1 MVLFLSMLGQSGFE
15 ADGSGWRVCKLMD
28 CKKKRRARGSG
39 GSVLAAS
46 PMPKSVPSLEEEKS
60 IA

>member
-1 MVLFLSMLGQSGFE
+1 MM
-15 ADGSGWRVCKLMD
+15 A

-39 GSVLAAS
+39 GGVPATSL
-46 PMPKSVPSLEEEKS
+46 MPKSVPSLEEEKS